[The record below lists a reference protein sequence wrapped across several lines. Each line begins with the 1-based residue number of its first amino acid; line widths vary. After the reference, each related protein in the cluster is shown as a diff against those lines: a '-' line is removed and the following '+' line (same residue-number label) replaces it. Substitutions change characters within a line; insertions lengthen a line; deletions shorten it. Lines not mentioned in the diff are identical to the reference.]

1 MGVRWAPRTGDESH
15 GDDAVVYVIP
25 SAARNRDHPARGPS
39 FGKTAIPRLPARMTT
54 AVSAPADARSAYSS
68 PDSTPACSARFQ
80 LPA

>member
-39 FGKTAIPRLPARMTT
+39 FGDDCDPSPAGSDDNRRQRPCGRTIRL
-54 AVSAPADARSAYSS
+54 
-68 PDSTPACSARFQ
+68 
-80 LPA
+80 